1 MKRLAAF
8 LVKTRDFSTFAPCVQ
23 TFGDNACHP
32 SLREGSG
39 SADAEILPL
48 RYAQGFGSC
57 AQDDSHLVFT
67 AVVHRCGDGEILPL
81 RYAQGFGSC
90 AQDDS
95 LTRRDDSLDTTQVMS
110 P

>member
-39 SADAEILPL
+39 SADGEIL
-48 RYAQGFGSC
+48 RC

>member
-48 RYAQGFGSC
+48 RYAQGCGSC
-57 AQDDSHLVFT
+57 AQDDKHYLQMSSSVCRRLQFHGVSGQSPTATQTEHL
-67 AVVHRCGDGEILPL
+67 ARALPAASPPL
-81 RYAQGFGSC
+81 RA
-90 AQDDS
+90 D
-95 LTRRDDSLDTTQVMS
+95 
-110 P
+110 

>member
-57 AQDDSHLVFT
+57 AQDDS
-67 AVVHRCGDGEILPL
+67 
-81 RYAQGFGSC
+81 
-90 AQDDS
+90 